1 MIYLVRHGQASFGA
15 QDYDKLSA
23 QGHLQAAR
31 LGSSWAQAR
40 ITPTHR
46 VSGAM
51 LRQRETAAGVVIE
64 GEAGAPH
71 RVDQQWDE
79 FEHVGMAADV
89 AQDGAGGDPK
99 TFQASLNAALA
110 RWMNGESGFHESYS
124 QFSGRVL
131 TGFADAIREAGPA
144 QKVAVFSS
152 AGPIALVVSH
162 LLTSSDA
169 LFRTL
174 NDVVVNASVTTV
186 IVGSAGPRLLTFN
199 DHAHVLPGL
208 ATYR

>member
-1 MIYLVRHGQASFGA
+1 MGA
-15 QDYDKLSA
+15 
-23 QGHLQAAR
+23 GT
-31 LGSSWAQAR
+31 
-40 ITPTHR
+40 IIPTRR

-51 LRQRETAAGVVIE
+51 LRQRETAAGLVIE
-64 GEAGAPH
+64 GEAEAPH
-71 RVDQQWDE
+71 RVDQQWNE

-89 AQDGAGGDPK
+89 AQDGAGTPK
-99 TFQASLNAALA
+99 TFQVSLNAALA
-110 RWMNGESGFHESYS
+110 RWMNGESGFHESYG
-124 QFSGRVL
+124 QFSDRVL
-131 TGFADAIREAGPA
+131 TGFADTVREAGPA
-144 QKVAVFSS
+144 EKVAVFSS

-186 IVGSAGPRLLTFN
+186 IVGGAGPRLLTFN